1 MVARTRAGGT
11 GSAVRGSRGGGA
23 SSDGAAR
30 GARVGAP
37 EAPLADD
44 VAMATRFRLEKKRLL
59 AGAMRALD
67 KKLREALQD
76 VEHQR

>member
-1 MVARTRAGGT
+1 M
-11 GSAVRGSRGGGA
+11 
-23 SSDGAAR
+23 
-30 GARVGAP
+30 GAP
-37 EAPLADD
+37 EVPLADD